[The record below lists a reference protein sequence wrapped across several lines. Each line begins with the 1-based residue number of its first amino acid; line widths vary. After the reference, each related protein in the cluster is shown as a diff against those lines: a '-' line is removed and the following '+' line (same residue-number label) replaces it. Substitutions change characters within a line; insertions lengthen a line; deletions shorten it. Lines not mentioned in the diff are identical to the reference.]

1 MTPIKALFVCAV
13 INGIAAVPIMV
24 VVMRLA
30 GNAKAMGRFTLLFGR
45 MGDPDAGLLKRLKSS
60 FNMDEHILHSD

>member
-1 MTPIKALFVCAV
+1 
-13 INGIAAVPIMV
+13 
-24 VVMRLA
+24 MRLA

-45 MGDPDAGLLKRLKSS
+45 MADPDAGLLKRLKSS